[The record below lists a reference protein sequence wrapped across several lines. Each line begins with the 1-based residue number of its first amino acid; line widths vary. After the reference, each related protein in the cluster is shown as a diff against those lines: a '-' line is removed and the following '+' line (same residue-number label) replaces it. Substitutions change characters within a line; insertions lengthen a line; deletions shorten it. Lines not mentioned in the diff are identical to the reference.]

1 MRLSHAAPAL
11 VTVAWGLGRL
21 FVADAPG
28 LSPREALA
36 AVAWD
41 AGSPSVGAGLA
52 ACSVGLFGASELG
65 ARAVGIVLQSL
76 AFGALAW
83 GRPLTALL
91 LLGTPGLS
99 LEAAEVGE
107 LPALTA
113 LWAIGL
119 VALRGPWVWALLPLS
134 LGMLQLGRAGG
145 LGLWDPSV
153 EGLTSAID
161 RGIVLWLGALPRIG
175 PLGLVTFFV
184 ALAGAPGRW
193 LMLVWLSALTLA
205 AGLGEVSP
213 ALFAPAWVTLAWSAQ
228 SAGPRTR
235 RLAGLGAMSGLGF
248 GLWALSQQ
256 REDDG
261 AGLFG
266 DERRVGPSLAGSVS
280 AWGVAPVLCA
290 RWEHA
295 ALSRFYGGV
304 DAYSLTP
311 GAPLAWT
318 GPLPEEALVVTPAGE
333 APLVGVET
341 RLGSGEVVLR
351 RGERVLGSVTV
362 RHGRGLS
369 W

>member
-1 MRLSHAAPAL
+1 MRLQHAAPAL
-11 VTVAWGLGRL
+11 FTVAWGLGRL
-21 FVADAPG
+21 FFAGSPG

-41 AGSPSVGAGLA
+41 AGAPSVGAGLA
-52 ACSVGLFGASELG
+52 AGSVWLFGATELG
-65 ARAVGIVLQSL
+65 ARALGIVLQSL
-76 AFGALAW
+76 SFGALAW

-119 VALRGPWVWALLPLS
+119 VALRGPWVWALLPVS
-134 LGMLQLGRAGG
+134 LGMLQLGLAGG

-153 EGLTSAID
+153 EGLTSAFD
-161 RGIVLWLGALPRIG
+161 RGVVLWLGALPRVG
-175 PLGLVTFFV
+175 PLGLVTFV
-184 ALAGAPGRW
+184 AALAGAPGRW
-193 LMLVWLSALTLA
+193 LMVVWLSVLTLA

-228 SAGPRTR
+228 AAGPKTR
-235 RLAGLGAMSGLGF
+235 RLAGLGALSGLGF

-261 AGLFG
+261 VGLFG
-266 DERRVGPSLAGSVS
+266 DERRVGPNLGGSIS
-280 AWGVAPVLCA
+280 AWGVEPALCA
-290 RWEHA
+290 RWQHA

-333 APLVGVET
+333 APGVDVET
-341 RLGSGEVVLR
+341 RLASGEVVLR
-351 RGERVLGSVTV
+351 RGDRVLGSVTV
-362 RHGRGLS
+362 RHARGLS